1 MLVDFAGQLQ
11 ILVLYIFS
19 KSQQNS
25 GAELVI
31 QETALDVARLSD
43 TGTGIH
49 ADEGTVF
56 DPKRFYVL
64 FGRYLFI
71 QQDFHGV
78 KSSLGLLIIV
88 VDMDGSVGQ
97 LYGTVVYFT
106 VQRVDTAVFSLDVVR
121 VQAADPGQAETTVAL
136 DLSDHAAQRI
146 YMGHGQNG
154 VAFAADL
161 YENTALFGLDR
172 LVAEAFVFLAEI
184 IRYFFRETGRT
195 VDSQQGFRLF

>member
-1 MLVDFAGQLQ
+1 MAVLYADGHLAVCAFQAFTDTTHIYGQQFFHIFRCGSAGTVADFLEDGDMLVDFAGQLQ

-31 QETALDVARLSD
+31 QETALDVAGLGD
-43 TGTGIH
+43 AGTGIH

-56 DPKRFYVL
+56 DSKSFYFL

-97 LYGTVVYFT
+97 LYGTVVYFA

-121 VQAADPGQAETTVAL
+121 IQAA
-136 DLSDHAAQRI
+136 
-146 YMGHGQNG
+146 
-154 VAFAADL
+154 
-161 YENTALFGLDR
+161 
-172 LVAEAFVFLAEI
+172 
-184 IRYFFRETGRT
+184 
-195 VDSQQGFRLF
+195 